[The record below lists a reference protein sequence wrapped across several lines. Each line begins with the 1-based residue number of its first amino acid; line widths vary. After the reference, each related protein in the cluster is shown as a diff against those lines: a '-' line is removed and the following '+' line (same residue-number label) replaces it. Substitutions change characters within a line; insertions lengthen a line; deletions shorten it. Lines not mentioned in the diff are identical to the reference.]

1 MKKEINDLWIGFV
14 LICILTIILSNL
26 NCVKFVP
33 KYFEGLP
40 FDENDVTYGF
50 DGKPLKLPEPTYY
63 NAFGIVV
70 GCSTLCII
78 LTFFKKRFLNIA
90 GNAVALFQMLSVC
103 FLPSIRDYL
112 EEIGRPYGCAIGAVH
127 GRYEAMPMCFIVGGL
142 CIVVFA
148 YSILITITYT
158 RYKNSKL

>member
-1 MKKEINDLWIGFV
+1 MKKEINILWIGFV
-14 LICILTIILSNL
+14 LICILTIILSNFS
-26 NCVKFVP
+26 CVKFVP

-40 FDENDVTYGF
+40 FDENNVTYGF

-63 NAFGIVV
+63 NAFGSVV

-78 LTFFKKRFLNIA
+78 LSLFKKIFLNIA

-112 EEIGRPYGCAIGAVH
+112 EELVRPYGCAIGAVH

-142 CIVVFA
+142 CIVMFV
-148 YSILITITYT
+148 YSLLMTLTRI

>member
-1 MKKEINDLWIGFV
+1 MKKEINVLWIGFV

-90 GNAVALFQMLSVC
+90 GNAVALFQRLAV
-103 FLPSIRDYL
+103 IRFQQFTQPRF
-112 EEIGRPYGCAIGAVH
+112 GVKH
-127 GRYEAMPMCFIVGGL
+127 F
-142 CIVVFA
+142 
-148 YSILITITYT
+148 S
-158 RYKNSKL
+158 S